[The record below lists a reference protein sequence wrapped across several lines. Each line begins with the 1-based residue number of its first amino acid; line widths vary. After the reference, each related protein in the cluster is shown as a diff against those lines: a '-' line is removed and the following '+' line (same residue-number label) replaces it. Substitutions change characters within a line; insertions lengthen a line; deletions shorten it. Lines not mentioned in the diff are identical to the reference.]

1 MPCLEISMPA
11 MNSDLKA
18 RLAER
23 LTRAFSVATSH
34 PVEILGIRF
43 HEYSD
48 GEAASGGVL
57 CSGSEAKPYLHLLV
71 YCPRL
76 NLESKRVLVSRLTE
90 EFCATLEKPDWKP
103 VIHICEHPYEN
114 VGVEGELLSDTY
126 PELAE
131 RPYYY
136 ELSRE

>member
-1 MPCLEISMPA
+1 MPCLEIPMPT

-34 PVEILGIRF
+34 PVEILGVRF
-43 HEYSD
+43 HEYGD

-57 CSGSEAKPYLHLLV
+57 YSDSDSRPYLHLLV

-76 NLESKRVLVSRLTE
+76 TLESKRELVESLTR
-90 EFCATLEKPDWKP
+90 EFCAALDKPDWKP

-114 VGVEGELLSDTY
+114 VGVNGKLLSDAY

-136 ELSRE
+136 ELPRE